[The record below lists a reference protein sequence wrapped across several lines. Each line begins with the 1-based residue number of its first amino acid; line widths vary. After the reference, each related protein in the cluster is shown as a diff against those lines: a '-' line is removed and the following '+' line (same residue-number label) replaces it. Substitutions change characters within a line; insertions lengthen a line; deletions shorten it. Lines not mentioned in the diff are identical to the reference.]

1 MGGSLTYYS
10 SLAWRMPG
18 ALALGVAR
26 RVQGF
31 ARRTLYRGRTPLQ
44 PSQLLQAL
52 GSLSP
57 HELAPRVLDQRP
69 GHAWCEPSRRDSVR
83 QALAYHP
90 EARKRALA
98 RARAA
103 LRGELHLFGT
113 PVQLGESQPVD
124 WSLDRLSGERYPL
137 EPVERLALLRPGLD
151 PKYPWALG
159 RLDWLVA
166 LGQGWWLEQDEAY
179 AHAFVSCVT
188 DFLQA
193 NPPGQGV
200 QWASPM
206 EVSLR
211 AANLAQALVLL
222 AQAPPVRQPGFLTS
236 LLISLVEHSAFV
248 QAWREDGG
256 LVPNNHLVAADVGLL
271 VVGCLFPSLPGA
283 HEQTHRA
290 AQALSQHLQ
299 EQVHPEGTS
308 FEGSVPYHRLAVELF
323 TLALLVARGSGLS
336 LGATYNTRLRR
347 MYAAARAWCSHSGL
361 APQVGDTDSGRALA
375 LTERGPCEQGWLA
388 PLGAALFADSTLA
401 EGPLPEEALW
411 LLGMEG
417 LRTWQ
422 SLPPAPPAT
431 SATFPA
437 AGLHVLRGAGAVV
450 TVSAGSQGQRGVG
463 GHSHND
469 KLSFELHLHGQP
481 LIVDPGTGTY
491 TREPALRQALRSTAA
506 HNTLQVDGAEQ
517 SPLLEERLFALP
529 EAARARVLAFRTGHA
544 RDWLTARHEGYHSL
558 PSPVTLERTL
568 VLDRH
573 ARALAGVDRLQGHG
587 LHTVVGRLHLPHE
600 QAWLAPPP
608 PEVLERALDVPE
620 APQELEPLAVA
631 LGPREAPVAWVLAAQ
646 GLRPRLEPSRY
657 SPGYGCVVPARAIVF
672 REPLQLPVWLRWLI
686 VFA

>member
-18 ALALGVAR
+18 ALALGAAR
-26 RVQGF
+26 RVQGV
-31 ARRTLYRGRTPLQ
+31 ARRALYQRRMPLQ

-52 GSLSP
+52 GGLGP
-57 HELAPRVLDQRP
+57 GELAARVLEQRS
-69 GHAWCEPSRRDSVR
+69 GHAWCEPSRRDSVL
-83 QALAYHP
+83 QALAYLP

-103 LRGELHLFGT
+103 LRGELHLFGM
-113 PVQLGESQPVD
+113 PVQLGERQPVD
-124 WSLDRLSGERYPL
+124 WALDRLSGERYPL
-137 EPVERLALLRPGLD
+137 ESVERLPLLRPGLD

-179 AHAFVSCVT
+179 AHAFVSRAM

-222 AQAPPVRQPGFLTS
+222 AQAPPVRQPEFLTLLLTS
-236 LLISLVEHSAFV
+236 LAEHSAFV

-271 VVGCLFPSLPGA
+271 VVGCLFPLLPGA
-283 HEQTHRA
+283 QAQARRA
-290 AQALSQHLQ
+290 ARALCNHMH

-308 FEGSVPYHRLAVELF
+308 FEGSVPYHRLAMELF

-336 LGATYNTRLRR
+336 LGEPYAARLHR
-347 MYAAARAWCSHSGL
+347 MYAAARTWCSHSGL

-388 PLGAALFADSTLA
+388 PLGAALFADSALA
-401 EGPLPEEALW
+401 EGPFPDEALW

-422 SLPPAPPAT
+422 SLPPAPPAA

-469 KLSFELHLHGQP
+469 KLSFELHLHGRP

-517 SPLLEERLFALP
+517 SPLPEERLFALP
-529 EAARARVLAFRTGHA
+529 EAARARVLAFHTGPS
-544 RDWLTARHEGYHSL
+544 RDWLTACHEGYR
-558 PSPVTLERTL
+558 PVTLERTL
-568 VLDRH
+568 VLDRC
-573 ARALAGVDRLQGHG
+573 ARALAGVDRLQGPG

-608 PEVLERALDVPE
+608 PEVRARALSVPE
-620 APQELEPLAVA
+620 APQALEPLAVA

-646 GLRPRLEPSRY
+646 GLRPTLEPSRY

-672 REPLQLPVWLRWLI
+672 RERLPLPVWLRWLV